1 MNEKTMTQKVNEMAN
16 AKTTTKRTWIDFLTN
31 NLAEVKGDLADRVKY
46 ALDMFK
52 KDMKKVTKA
61 DLEDLSREV
70 AEFFTSTTTPV
81 AESSPKPKITKKTGA
96 KAPAKKSEPEDET
109 DDEPV
114 EDEEEEAPKKSTKTA
129 KEKSTK
135 SSKNTVKTGKSS
147 ITSTLPDMAQY
158 FPDTLENKDLGTL
171 VACKNE
177 YTTYEEIYKALEAGK
192 TLYFACYW
200 SPRQIKEFSY
210 GLNHF
215 VKEPKAFPNDLDLLL
230 AVAPCET
237 IDRVWCMSQYT
248 EAMFRFEDTDFE
260 YVEDKDPQTG
270 EKFSIRV
277 SAGLEFEIYR
287 PEDEDIYTD
296 ED

>member
-1 MNEKTMTQKVNEMAN
+1 MNEKTMTQKVNEMVN

-31 NLAEVKGDLADRVKY
+31 NLTEIKGDLADRVKY
-46 ALDMFK
+46 ALEMFK
-52 KDMKKVTKA
+52 KDMRKVTKA
-61 DLEDLSREV
+61 DLEDLSKEV
-70 AEFFTSTTTPV
+70 AEFLTSTTTPV
-81 AESSPKPKITKKTGA
+81 AESSPKPKITKKTGT
-96 KAPAKKSEPEDET
+96 KAPAKKSEPKDEAD
-109 DDEPV
+109 DDEPDD
-114 EDEEEEAPKKSTKTA
+114 DEEEEAPKKSTKT

-135 SSKNTVKTGKSS
+135 NVVKTGKSS
-147 ITSTLPDMAQY
+147 ITSSLPDMAQY

-200 SPRQIKEFSY
+200 SPRQIKEFCY
-210 GLNHF
+210 GLSHF

-248 EAMFRFEDTDFE
+248 EAMFRFEDKDFE
-260 YVEDKDPQTG
+260 YVEDKDPKTG

-277 SAGLEFEIYR
+277 SEGLEFEIYR
-287 PEDEDIYTD
+287 PEDEGIYTE